1 MIRTTEQ
8 LIDKVAQEL
17 VWRRRELTDLRALVQ
32 QFRDEPLRLRVL
44 VRGAVALLYAHWEG
58 FVKASASHYLEYVA
72 STRLPYRRLAANFVG
87 LTLRTKFAELGASEK
102 ISSANALAD
111 FFCTALDHQARVPYK
126 KVIDTKSNL
135 SSTVLQ
141 DIIAALGLDGSQ
153 FATRLKFIDS
163 NLVNPR
169 NHIAHGEAIDLTV
182 DEYLLL
188 HDEVITLIEIF
199 RNEIENASV
208 LRRYE
213 RLAGKN
219 VVAASM

>member
-8 LIDKVAQEL
+8 LIDKIAQEL

-32 QFRDEPLRLRVL
+32 QFREEPLRLRVL
-44 VRGAVALLYAHWEG
+44 IRGAVALLYAHWEG
-58 FVKASASHYLEYVA
+58 FVKASSSHYIEYVA
-72 STRLPYRRLAANFVG
+72 STRLPYRRLAANFIG
-87 LTLRTKFAELGASEK
+87 LTLRSKFAELSASEK
-102 ISSANALAD
+102 ISGANALAD
-111 FFCTALDHQARVPYK
+111 FFCTALDRQSNVPYK
-126 KVIDTKSNL
+126 RVIDTKSNL

-169 NHIAHGEAIDLTV
+169 NHIAHGEATNLTV

-188 HDEVITLIEIF
+188 HDEVITLIETF

-213 RLAGKN
+213 RLTEAN
-219 VVAASM
+219 ALADAP